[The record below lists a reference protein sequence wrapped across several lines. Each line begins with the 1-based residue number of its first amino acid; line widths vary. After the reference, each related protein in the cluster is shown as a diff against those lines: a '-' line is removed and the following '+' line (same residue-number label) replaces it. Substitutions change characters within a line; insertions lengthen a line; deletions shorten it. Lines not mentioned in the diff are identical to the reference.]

1 MLNRVIAFSLQNR
14 LLVLIAAAAVAAAG
28 VYQLARTPVDVFP
41 DLNRPTVTILTE
53 APGLAPEEVELLVTR
68 PIEYQVNGATGVK
81 RVRSASGIGLSVVWV
96 EFDWGTDIYQD
107 RQIVAER
114 LQLVRSRLPQDVNPV
129 MAPISSIMGEVM
141 IVGLRPAE
149 APKTP
154 DEALKQGMALRTF
167 GEFAVRNRLLAVDG
181 VSQVTVMGGY
191 LKQYQV
197 VTSPERLAAQNV
209 TLQQLADAAEKA
221 NALAGGGVMERGP
234 KESLI
239 RISGQSLT
247 PEQIAETPV
256 VWRGDRA
263 IRIKDVADV
272 RLAGPVRRGDGSTR
286 AKEGDRV
293 AGGPAVILT
302 VQKQPGANTLD
313 LTPKLDA
320 ALDQLQADAPP
331 EVVVERRVFRQ
342 ADFIQTAID
351 NVIEAIRDGTV
362 WVFVVLLLFLASIRT
377 SVITLTA
384 IPLSILVTVLVFSY
398 FGVTINTMTL
408 GGIAV
413 AVGELVDDAIVDVEN
428 IFRRL
433 NENRSKAH
441 PDPVL
446 KVIFRASSEVRNSIV
461 YATLIVCLVVL
472 PLFALSGLEGRMFAP
487 LGLAYLVSLMASLA
501 VSLTVTPVLASLL
514 LGRREEV
521 RPHRDSPLLRGLKWL
536 DTRLLRLTLRFPWP
550 VAAVSLVL
558 SAVTMLAVFGMGSEF
573 LPPFNEGTVT
583 VNLQLPPGTSLEES
597 GRVAARAEQ
606 ALLAVPEVVSVSRRT
621 GRAEQDEHAEGVNT
635 SEIEVRLAPHE
646 RPKPGVRAAVLRA
659 VPGLHRYGV
668 ETFGR
673 PPEEVLA
680 DIREK
685 VSSIPNVKANVGQP
699 ISHRLDHVMSGVR
712 AQVAIKVFGPDLQEL
727 RNAAQEIQDAVAKV
741 PGVVD
746 LQVEPQVEISQVRL
760 RVKREEAARYGL
772 APGDVARLLETA
784 YKGRT
789 VSTVLDGEKYFSL
802 VVWYDEKSRSDPK
815 AIGQTILDT
824 PSGKKVSL
832 DQVAEVLDT
841 TGPNTLNHENVG
853 RRIVVSCNVQG
864 RSLGDVVADIKRAVR
879 PVEEKLRARGGN
891 YRVEDDGQYRAQ
903 QEANSRLLVFGAAA
917 VLGVFLLLC
926 RCLGSWRAALMVLGV
941 NLPLAGL
948 GAVAVLLLVNR
959 PESAALHAAPW
970 WKWPGV
976 WFQATTLSVAHWVGF
991 ITLIG
996 IVSRNGIMMIAHYIH
1011 LMREEG
1017 EPFGKDMI
1025 VRGSLERLAP
1035 VLMTAAVAVIGLVP
1049 LALGAGQTG
1058 KEILHP
1064 LAVVVIGGLVTSTL
1078 MDQVVTPAVFLLFG
1092 RKVYTP
1098 EAPADA
1104 GAPAASWDDDWLTE
1118 KPEPRPRPEGGAGVA
1133 PGSAA
1138 PATPVEKNGR
1148 HAPPP
1153 DGPAR
1158 PPVSPEPAGPPAAPP
1173 APAGSGT

>member
-14 LLVLIAAAAVAAAG
+14 LLVLIAAAAVSAAG

-41 DLNRPTVTILTE
+41 DLNRPTVTVMTE

-107 RQIVAER
+107 RQVVSER
-114 LQLVRSRLPQDVNPV
+114 LQLVRDRLPQDANPV
-129 MAPISSIMGEVM
+129 MAPISSVMGEVM
-141 IVGLRPAE
+141 IVGLRPADP
-149 APKTP
+149 PKTP
-154 DEALKQGMALRTF
+154 DEALAQGMDLRTF
-167 GEFAVRNRLLAVDG
+167 GEFTVRNRLLAIDG
-181 VSQVTVMGGY
+181 VSQVSVMGGY

-209 TLQQLADAAEKA
+209 TLQELAAAAEKS
-221 NALAGGGVMERGP
+221 NVLAGGGVMERGP

-247 PEQIAETPV
+247 PGQIAETPV

-286 AKEGDRV
+286 VKDGGGV
-293 AGGPAVILT
+293 AGGPSVILT

-331 EVVVERRVFRQ
+331 GVVIERRVFRQ
-342 ADFIQTAID
+342 ADFIETAID
-351 NVIEAIRDGTV
+351 NVVEAIRDGTV

-433 NENRSKAH
+433 NENRGRAN
-441 PDPVL
+441 PDPPL
-446 KVIFRASSEVRNSIV
+446 KVVFRASSEVRNSIV

-472 PLFALSGLEGRMFAP
+472 PLFALAGLEGRMFAP
-487 LGLAYLVSLMASLA
+487 LGLAYLVSLLASLV
-501 VSLTVTPVLASLL
+501 VSLTVTPVLASFL
-514 LGRREEV
+514 LGRGKAAG
-521 RPHRDSPLLRGLKWL
+521 PHRDALLLRGLKWV
-536 DTRLLRLTLRFPWP
+536 DARVLRLTLRFPWP
-550 VAAVSLVL
+550 VLAGALVL
-558 SAVTMLAVFGMGSEF
+558 SAATMLTVLGMGSEF

-583 VNLQLPPGTSLEES
+583 VNLQLPPGTGLEES
-597 GRVAARAEQ
+597 GRVAARAERS
-606 ALLAVPEVVSVSRRT
+606 LLEIPEVVSVSRRT
-621 GRAEQDEHAEGVNT
+621 GRAEQDEHAEGVNV
-635 SEIEVRLAPHE
+635 SEIDVRLTPHE
-646 RPKPGVRAAVLRA
+646 RPKPGFRFAVLRA
-659 VPGLHRYGV
+659 VPGLRGYGV
-668 ETFGR
+668 ETSGR
-673 PPEEVLA
+673 PPGQVLA
-680 DIREK
+680 DIRDR
-685 VSSIPNVKANVGQP
+685 VSGIPNVKANVGQP
-699 ISHRLDHVMSGVR
+699 ISHRLDHIMSGVR
-712 AQVAIKVFGPDLQEL
+712 AQVAVKVFGSDLQEL

-741 PGVVD
+741 PNVVD
-746 LQVEPQVEISQVRL
+746 LQVEPQVEVSQVRL
-760 RVKREEAARYGL
+760 RVRREEAARYGL

-802 VVWYDEKSRSDPK
+802 VVWYDEKSRTDPK
-815 AIGQTILDT
+815 VIGQTILDT
-824 PSGKKVSL
+824 PSGKKVAL
-832 DQVAEVLDT
+832 DQVAKVSDT
-841 TGPNTLNHENVG
+841 TGPNTLMHENVG

-879 PVEEKLRARGGN
+879 PVEERLRAKGGD

-903 QEANSRLLVFGAAA
+903 QEANTRLLVLGAAS
-917 VLGVFLLLC
+917 VFGVFLLLC

-941 NLPLAGL
+941 NIPLAGL
-948 GAVAVLLLVNR
+948 GAVAALLIINR
-959 PESAALHAAPW
+959 PDTAALAAVPW
-970 WKWPGV
+970 WKWPGL

-996 IVSRNGIMMIAHYIH
+996 VVSRNGIMMIAHYIH
-1011 LMREEG
+1011 LMKEEG
-1017 EPFGKDMI
+1017 EAFGKEMI

-1098 EAPADA
+1098 PA
-1104 GAPAASWDDDWLTE
+1104 GETSASTWDDAWLTE
-1118 KPEPRPRPEGGAGVA
+1118 PAPVAGPVIPPPPE
-1133 PGSAA
+1133 
-1138 PATPVEKNGR
+1138 TNGR
-1148 HAPPP
+1148 
-1153 DGPAR
+1153 
-1158 PPVSPEPAGPPAAPP
+1158 PAAPP
-1173 APAGSGT
+1173 PAPEPPHRTEPAGGKSPETKPAPAAPSGG